1 MRPYCSSRKVP
12 LYVAG
17 SLSLTVFPNK
27 ARCFMHSTFFEETKH
42 EQTVLGPRANLGVRT
57 AAFNDGKVP
66 EDAEDVGFH

>member
-1 MRPYCSSRKVP
+1 
-12 LYVAG
+12 
-17 SLSLTVFPNK
+17 
-27 ARCFMHSTFFEETKH
+27 MHSTFFEETKH